1 MALFNARWSSMA
13 PMEIRTPGWLKP
25 VWTGLFV
32 ETYRIRSR
40 LALRREFVWSLVLR
54 LISVFAV
61 VVVPFFF
68 FCLRRNG
75 RRGMNDEMP
84 FQSISHDVS
93 LSLLELSHL
102 AILITSN

>member
-61 VVVPFFF
+61 VVV
-68 FCLRRNG
+68 L